1 MARILL
7 LSSYEPPPD
16 GIAKHSSQLVDA
28 WDSAGHSVLVVSP
41 GKQLSLN
48 EAQHIGSNS
57 RVARVLRLL
66 PRRRTWKDI
75 VGFKPDVVIV
85 QFAIAALSVN
95 IWSVRS
101 LCKRFSAARTP
112 VVVTFHEPAR
122 EYNLLGFVT
131 RLIYRMMVRV
141 TDVPI
146 VFSPA
151 GRQALVERGLFENV
165 VEVPLGTIGVTEIT
179 DEEIAHVRDLYEI
192 RKPLVLTLGFTTV
205 DKGVDV
211 LLDAASEIAEMRS
224 NDVQFLIAG
233 KPRRR
238 RGIFRVMERPDV
250 KCQQRLETQAN
261 QLENVD
267 IAFTDF
273 VANADV
279 AALLH
284 TADVV
289 VLPYRRITQSGVAN
303 LTLSSRSVVV
313 CSDLPG
319 LRSDLGNS
327 AKYVAVGDPKA
338 LAEQV
343 VSLLDEDG
351 RLTRSHMRELSGKCA
366 SENTFAKV
374 AESILAAG
382 LAHRESETTTS

>member
-1 MARILL
+1 
-7 LSSYEPPPD
+7 
-16 GIAKHSSQLVDA
+16 
-28 WDSAGHSVLVVSP
+28 
-41 GKQLSLN
+41 
-48 EAQHIGSNS
+48 
-57 RVARVLRLL
+57 
-66 PRRRTWKDI
+66 
-75 VGFKPDVVIV
+75 
-85 QFAIAALSVN
+85 
-95 IWSVRS
+95 
-101 LCKRFSAARTP
+101 
-112 VVVTFHEPAR
+112 
-122 EYNLLGFVT
+122 
-131 RLIYRMMVRV
+131 MMVRV